1 MPRSDTDHTTT
12 AAAPPAQRPP
22 AARAI
27 VSLLRLATIVA
38 VSAGAGA
45 GWVTW
50 KFPDLSWKP
59 NVRSAVENKQVAAQA
74 AISADEV
81 YAAIQAAEAGDMIAL
96 IDARPADKFLEGHI
110 AAPTIL
116 NIHGDER
123 RSYDPANIELL
134 RDSGFRVIL
143 YCTSTTC
150 HLAGLVYDMLT
161 QEYGFT
167 DVLIYHEGWEGWL
180 ETGFPTEAGP
190 EKYLGGPAPWAAG
203 MGDMPDGM
211 DDPMADPDGGGAP

>member
-1 MPRSDTDHTTT
+1 MLQSDATATTPST
-12 AAAPPAQRPP
+12 HRRPKRRVL
-22 AARAI
+22 ASLMRLVSILAI
-27 VSLLRLATIVA
+27 
-38 VSAGAGA
+38 SAGAGA

-50 KFPDLSWKP
+50 KFPKLSWKP
-59 NVRSAVENKQVAAQA
+59 NAQSALENKKVAEQA

-96 IDARPADKFLEGHI
+96 IDARPSDKFLAGHI

-116 NIHGDER
+116 NIHGDDR
-123 RSYDPANIELL
+123 RAYDPSNIEAL
-134 RDSGFRVIL
+134 RGFRIIL

-150 HLAGLVYDMLT
+150 HLAGLVYDMLI

-167 DVLIYHEGWEGWL
+167 DVSIYHEGWEGWL
-180 ETGFPTEAGP
+180 KTGYPTEAGP

-203 MGDMPDGM
+203 AMEDMPDGI
-211 DDPMADPDGGGAP
+211 DDPTLEPDDGGGP